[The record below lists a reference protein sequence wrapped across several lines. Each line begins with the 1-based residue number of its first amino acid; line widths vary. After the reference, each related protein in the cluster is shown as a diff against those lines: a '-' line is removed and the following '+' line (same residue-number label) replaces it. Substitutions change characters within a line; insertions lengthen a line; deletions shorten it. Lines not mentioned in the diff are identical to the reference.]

1 MRPRMHAT
9 SGSWGEA
16 ERSEMLLLLFVRGLF
31 KFSAAA
37 PPLLVLL
44 KLEPRNGSKKRPTQL
59 LWLFPI
65 EKAACAAISLC
76 LCFLWIQ

>member
-1 MRPRMHAT
+1 MRPRMDTT

-31 KFSAAA
+31 KFSAAG

-44 KLEPRNGSKKRPTQL
+44 KLEPRYGSR
-59 LWLFPI
+59 
-65 EKAACAAISLC
+65 AYRHN
-76 LCFLWIQ
+76 